1 MSERPQHA
9 VFFDSNDS
17 NGDGAFFLT
26 TARSE
31 KDLSGIG
38 ADLKDG
44 LHVMLV
50 MPDEFEVEGALC
62 FNARLG
68 CWLGQADLDTIRY
81 LDGSQEKSE

>member
-1 MSERPQHA
+1 VSETSRHA

-17 NGDGAFFLT
+17 NGDGDFFLT
-26 TARSE
+26 TSRSE

-44 LHVMLV
+44 LRVMLV

-62 FNARLG
+62 FDARLK
-68 CWLGQADLDTIRY
+68 CWLGRADFATIRY
-81 LDGSQEKSE
+81 LNGSQEKSE